1 MVQPHLP
8 SWVPGQQGGSC
19 AGCLPQRTKTQALS
33 LARRRPM
40 GAQVL
45 VGPLAGLTAPLVSSI
60 PSRAKILGCDGWGP
74 RAPPSIPSSFPGPR
88 AGPGNSLQPVLP
100 CHPLAGRALLERQ
113 TGSMLPCCGLS
124 TPLGRAVCQSVQV
137 PAWIP
142 APSQGA
148 CLGGASLILVGG
160 ECTCLVPS
168 SRPTLGMQSLTLSIL
183 PGPLPAS
190 IHPSSGVDQTLDSTP
205 TPNAEPRDAPLPAF
219 PRACE
224 G

>member
-45 VGPLAGLTAPLVSSI
+45 VGPLAVLTAPLVSSI

-74 RAPPSIPSSFPGPR
+74 RVPPSIPSSFPGPR

-100 CHPLAGRALLERQ
+100 CHPLAGLGGPSWRGRQHAALLWPEYPHWVGQCAKASRCQ
-113 TGSMLPCCGLS
+113 PGFQPRPRGPAGRCKHHPGRRGMHLPR
-124 TPLGRAVCQSVQV
+124 PL
-137 PAWIP
+137 
-142 APSQGA
+142 
-148 CLGGASLILVGG
+148 
-160 ECTCLVPS
+160 
-168 SRPTLGMQSLTLSIL
+168 
-183 PGPLPAS
+183 
-190 IHPSSGVDQTLDSTP
+190 
-205 TPNAEPRDAPLPAF
+205 F
-219 PRACE
+219 
-224 G
+224 